1 MKFPRKPETE
11 KRGSSKLETE
21 LRLFC
26 ALYLN
31 AVRTESEPRAD
42 EDGDPGVP
50 LRDIRRFT
58 DRSRR
63 TLSRYLRELCDIGAI
78 RRVCVHTV
86 GQELYYRAEVPPDY
100 LEERYDSAF
109 RVRYDPQGRK
119 DPSDAHLLHLERTVC
134 LMRKYLEGDD
144 IPAYCSESSCASRFF
159 QSRAAARFWYENQ
172 FYDSLGDGEAAQI
185 RMIQRD
191 AKTVWSVLSGTEQ
204 GFIQSAISGQS

>member
-1 MKFPRKPETE
+1 MKFPRKPEAE
-11 KRGSSKLETE
+11 KSGLSKLETQ
-21 LRLFC
+21 LRLVY

-31 AVRTESEPRAD
+31 ARLTASEACIPENGR
-42 EDGDPGVP
+42 DPGVP

-63 TLSRYLRELCDIGAI
+63 TLSRYLRELCDIDAI

-100 LEERYDSAF
+100 LEARHESAF

-119 DPSDAHLLHLERTVC
+119 DPSDVHLLHLERMVC
-134 LMRKYLEGDD
+134 LLRKYLEEDD
-144 IPAYCSESSCASRFF
+144 IPGYSSESSSTSRFF
-159 QSRAAARFWYENQ
+159 QSRAAAKFWYESQ
-172 FYDSLGDGEAAQI
+172 FYDSSGGGDAAQI

-191 AKTVWSVLSGTEQ
+191 AKTVWAVLSGAE
-204 GFIQSAISGQS
+204 